1 MIQSR
6 LAGLDQTPLDA
17 VVIGGGMAGA
27 GIARD
32 LALRGVSVALFEKGD
47 FASGTSSKS
56 SKLIHGGLRY
66 LELGDFKLV
75 RESLR
80 ERKTLERVA
89 PHLVRPLPFLVPV
102 YKGSRRGLVLVRLGM
117 WLYDLLTPG
126 KATERYRVLRAVDTL
141 ALEPNIRAEDLK
153 GAGYYFDDLLLYP
166 ERMCLENILSAARH
180 GARTFNYCQVEEFVK
195 GSRGLDGVRVRD
207 LLTDQVFDV
216 RASVVINASGPWVD
230 RVRELAGLTEATP
243 KVVRT
248 TKGIHCLLP
257 RLTERAVYLS
267 SDSDERMIFVIPWR
281 DFSLVGTTDTDFDGD
296 PDRLWATRDE
306 VEYLLGAVRRVLPD
320 PRVSIEH
327 VAYTYAGVRPL
338 AFEEGAAAS
347 KVSRDHRVV
356 LEGNEG
362 RLMSVTG
369 TKLTCFRS
377 LAEEVGDLVAARLH
391 RRQPSVSARLSLD
404 GLDEDVAKLEVR
416 AWLDVSAE
424 MVATGL
430 PRDTLQIL
438 VDTYGRGYTRVLELA
453 KKVPDGAER
462 LCPSNPEIVAQL
474 HQAVREEMAVSL
486 QDFLIRRTAIGQSF
500 CQGLDCAE
508 AIGRRMAEV
517 AGWSSRRLGAEL
529 EAYQK
534 YVDRSHRFRQPAS

>member
-1 MIQSR
+1 VIQSR

-180 GARTFNYCQVEEFVK
+180 GARVFNYCQVEEFVK

-230 RVRELAGLTEATP
+230 RVRELAGLTQATP

-281 DFSLVGTTDTDFDGD
+281 DFSLVGTTDSDFDGD
-296 PDRLWATRDE
+296 PDRLWATRAE

-377 LAEEVGDLVAARLH
+377 LAEEVGDLVTARLD
-391 RRQPSVSARLSLD
+391 RRRPSISARLSLD
-404 GLDEDVAKLEVR
+404 GLDEDVAKLEAR

-424 MVATGL
+424 MAATGL

-486 QDFLIRRTAIGQSF
+486 QDFLIRRSAIGQSF

-508 AIGRRMAEV
+508 SIGRRMAEV